1 MNVPRGDHASKS
13 LRKNYPYSELLSS
26 LFSRVQAEYGEIRSI
41 FQTKKKFLSYIFM
54 HFLMCSL
61 AILSDYYFVT
71 HMIFYQLCLKIT
83 NKIKDPKFKFIFTH
97 YQICTKMVI
106 TDIAMDSVADKLLF
120 FPSLSR
126 YQL

>member
-1 MNVPRGDHASKS
+1 MNVPRGDHASKP

-26 LFSRVQAEYGEIRSI
+26 LFSRIRAEYGEIRSI

-97 YQICTKMVI
+97 YQICRKMVI

>member
-1 MNVPRGDHASKS
+1 
-13 LRKNYPYSELLSS
+13 
-26 LFSRVQAEYGEIRSI
+26 
-41 FQTKKKFLSYIFM
+41 M